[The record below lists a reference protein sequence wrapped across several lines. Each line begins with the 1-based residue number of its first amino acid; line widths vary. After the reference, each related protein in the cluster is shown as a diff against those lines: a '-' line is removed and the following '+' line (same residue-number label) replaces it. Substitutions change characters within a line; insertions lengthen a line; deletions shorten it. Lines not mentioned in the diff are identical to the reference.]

1 MQDNTLPQV
10 PAADPMAPVANVTPA
25 PVVSAPVTNVPT
37 DTTAVVDTTAAA
49 MPGPEPVV
57 IPAENVVT
65 DVKVELPE
73 VPAVTPVMETPVET
87 PVTPT
92 V

>member
-1 MQDNTLPQV
+1 MQDNAQPQV
-10 PAADPMAPVANVTPA
+10 PADPMAPVANVTPA
-25 PVVSAPVTNVPT
+25 PVVAAPVTNVPT
-37 DTTAVVDTTAAA
+37 DTTPVVDTNAAA

-73 VPAVTPVMETPVET
+73 VPAAPVMETPVET